1 MKSRKY
7 PTFEAAKADLE
18 SKGKLE
24 FFGRVG
30 LNYEACLYKIHLN
43 DGRTYTIKIFNNG
56 TVELVR

>member
-7 PTFEAAKADLE
+7 PSFQAAKSDLE

-30 LNYEACLYKIHLN
+30 LNYEACLYKIHLY
-43 DGRTYTIKIFNNG
+43 DGRVYSIKIYDDG
-56 TVELVR
+56 TVELVD